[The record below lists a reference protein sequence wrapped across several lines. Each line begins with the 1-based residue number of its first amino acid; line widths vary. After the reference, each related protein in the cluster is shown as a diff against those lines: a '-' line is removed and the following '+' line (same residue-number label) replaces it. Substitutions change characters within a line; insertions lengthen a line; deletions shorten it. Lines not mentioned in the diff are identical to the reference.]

1 MLLKDK
7 ELCDKFVTLNKKI
20 EYDKLT
26 YYFKSEDGI
35 PICFNGFN
43 RPLGLIRNIK
53 DGSIDL
59 EKAKENQ
66 EKFRSNI
73 SETTRGKWENKLEE
87 QKNTIN
93 NLKMFYKV
101 REKVIKFFDE
111 YTTIVFKAKYEAKHG
126 KGLNS

>member
-35 PICFNGFN
+35 PISFNGFN
-43 RPLGLIRNIK
+43 RPLGLIRDIK
-53 DGSIDL
+53 DGSVDL

-87 QKNTIN
+87 QKNTTN

-101 REKVIKFFDE
+101 RE
-111 YTTIVFKAKYEAKHG
+111 
-126 KGLNS
+126 

>member
-35 PICFNGFN
+35 PISFNGFN

-59 EKAKENQ
+59 ERKER
-66 EKFRSNI
+66 KKI
-73 SETTRGKWENKLEE
+73 K
-87 QKNTIN
+87 KNLDQI
-93 NLKMFYKV
+93 
-101 REKVIKFFDE
+101 
-111 YTTIVFKAKYEAKHG
+111 
-126 KGLNS
+126 